1 MNLGGTVAWVV
12 IAALSGGVAACSATA
27 TPPESDLAADKDAQ
41 ENFGN
46 LRLEWEARG
55 PDATLEPALATHA
68 SRFKNDPT
76 ARVAR
81 AMLALVLLEKG
92 DVEKAEPLA
101 QLVADGPEGATRDMA
116 TVALGSIAR
125 RRGDSKGALATLSK
139 LFNRIIDPPTRA
151 ILNRELLLAAVAE
164 RDFAA
169 AEKYLRALL
178 RQSSP
183 EMRQS
188 VEVFASHFVTS
199 LPPATLL
206 SLLRTE
212 SQAERPDRWLLTVV
226 AEQVAEIVKASQDP
240 SLARELLEIAA
251 PLLRDQADAIARVA
265 ARGAEVRLERNT
277 VGLAMPLRSDAL
289 RRRGI
294 EVAAGLAL
302 ALDIPGSKTRL
313 LIRDDQRDVNTT
325 TETLSLL
332 SADGAAV
339 IVAGFDTKEADL
351 ALAYAERARVPL
363 LLLRPPSRPV
373 APNGT
378 VFVLGDDPAEAR
390 AALVLA
396 LAERGRKRVAVL
408 TEDREVADLPASVA
422 GNVVAV
428 QPCGAPIDFVRG
440 SGATAVLIE
449 GGEDCV
455 GDAVAALD
463 GTFTVALGLDAP
475 MIERSGPSAG
485 SGLFPFPRSET
496 PAKDDLLLTHF
507 REKEHGDP
515 SWWVALGHDAGLL
528 VKDAVSELPPDDR
541 EGASAD
547 ARRASVID
555 HLEHDERQLWTS
567 DRGGFGG
574 ARVLPR
580 SVRVVERG
588 RR

>member
-1 MNLGGTVAWVV
+1 MKRRWWVTWIAV
-12 IAALSGGVAACSATA
+12 AALSGEIAACSATT
-27 TPPESDLAADKDAQ
+27 TPPESDLAGDKDAQ
-41 ENFGN
+41 DNFRN

-55 PDATLEPALATHA
+55 ADATLEPALATHA
-68 SRFKNDPT
+68 SRFKGDPT

-92 DVEKAEPLA
+92 DIQKAEELA
-101 QLVADGPEGATRDMA
+101 LPIADGPEGATRDMA

-125 RRGDSKGALATLSK
+125 RRGDSKSALSTLSK

-164 RDFAA
+164 RDFSA

-183 EMRQS
+183 ELRQS
-188 VEVFASHFVTS
+188 VEVFAARLVTS

-240 SLARELLEIAA
+240 ALARELLEIAA
-251 PLLRDQADAIARVA
+251 PLIRDQADAIARVA

-294 EVAAGLAL
+294 EVASGLAL

-325 TETLSLL
+325 TETLALL

-339 IVAGFDTKEADL
+339 IVAGFDTKESDL
-351 ALAYAERARVPL
+351 ALAFAERARVPL

-373 APNGT
+373 SPNGT

-408 TEDREVADLPASVA
+408 TEDREVADLPAAVA
-422 GNVVAV
+422 SNVVAV
-428 QPCGAPIDFVRG
+428 QPCGAPLDFVRAA
-440 SGATAVLIE
+440 GANAVLIE

-455 GDAVAALD
+455 GDALGALD
-463 GTFTVALGLDAP
+463 GTFTVALGLGSP
-475 MIERSGPSAG
+475 MIERGGPSAG
-485 SGLFPFPRSET
+485 SGLFPFARST
-496 PAKDDLLLTHF
+496 KSTTSDPLLARF
-507 REKEHGDP
+507 RETEGEDP
-515 SWWVALGHDAGLL
+515 TWWVALGHDAGLL

-547 ARRASVID
+547 ARRATVLD
-555 HLEHDERQLWTS
+555 HLEHDKQVLWTT
-567 DRGGFGG
+567 DQTGFDG

-580 SVRVVERG
+580 SVRVIDRA